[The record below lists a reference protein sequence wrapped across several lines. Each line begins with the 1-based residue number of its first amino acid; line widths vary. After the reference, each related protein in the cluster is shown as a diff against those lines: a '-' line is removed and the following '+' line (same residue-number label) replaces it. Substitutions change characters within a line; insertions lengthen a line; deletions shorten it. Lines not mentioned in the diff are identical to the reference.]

1 MKILI
6 VIVLVFLLALAGIWT
21 CTFTVSEKEF
31 AIVTEFGKKVET
43 YKEAGLKTKFPFQT
57 VIRIDRRNNV
67 FKSQPIELLLKDK
80 NPIVVVCFI
89 CWRVDDPDLF
99 IKSLITFDNARLKL
113 GDMLNSQ
120 LGSVLGDY
128 SLENI
133 INTDGSSV
141 KLLEIEERI
150 EANLDAMVK
159 ENYGLEIVRS
169 GIRRLEYPEIVEN
182 AVFGRM
188 RAEREKEA
196 KKYRAEG
203 RQQAA
208 VIEAQTDRA
217 VKEIMAEAYKN
228 AQITM
233 GEGDREATRI
243 FAEAYGKDSLFFEFL
258 KSLDLYSETLQE
270 NTTLILSTDSP
281 LFKYLDGEGVVIDS
295 KETRDDGN

>member
-6 VIVLVFLLALAGIWT
+6 TIVVVFLLALAGIWT

-43 YKEAGLKTKFPFQT
+43 HKEAGLKTKLPFQT
-57 VIRIDRRNNV
+57 VIRIDKRNNV

-133 INTDGSSV
+133 INTEASSV
-141 KLLEIEERI
+141 KLIEIEERI
-150 EANLDAMVK
+150 EANLDAMAR

-208 VIEAQTDRA
+208 VI
-217 VKEIMAEAYKN
+217 
-228 AQITM
+228 
-233 GEGDREATRI
+233 
-243 FAEAYGKDSLFFEFL
+243 
-258 KSLDLYSETLQE
+258 
-270 NTTLILSTDSP
+270 
-281 LFKYLDGEGVVIDS
+281 
-295 KETRDDGN
+295 

>member
-1 MKILI
+1 MKIFIAI
-6 VIVLVFLLALAGIWT
+6 VSVLLLALAGVWT
-21 CTFTVSEKEF
+21 CTFTVNEKEF

-43 YKEAGLKTKFPFQT
+43 HREAGLQTKLPYQT

-99 IKSLITFDNARLKL
+99 IKSLINFDTARLKL

-120 LGSVLGDY
+120 LGAVLGDY
-128 SLENI
+128 NLENI
-133 INTDGSSV
+133 INTDASVV
-141 KLLEIEERI
+141 KLQEIEKRI
-150 EANLDAMVK
+150 EANLNTMVK

-243 FAEAYGKDSLFFEFL
+243 FADAYGKDSLFFEFL
-258 KSLDLYSETLQE
+258 KSLELYSETLQD
-270 NTTLILSTDSP
+270 NTTLILSTESP
-281 LFKYLDGEGVVIDS
+281 LFKYLNGEGVTIDP
-295 KETRDDGN
+295 EEANGDGD

>member
-1 MKILI
+1 MKIFTTTAI
-6 VIVLVFLLALAGIWT
+6 VILLALAGIWT

-43 YKEAGLKTKFPFQT
+43 YTEAGLKTKLPYQT

-89 CWRVDDPDLF
+89 CWRVGDPDLF

-120 LGSVLGDY
+120 LGAVLGDY
-128 SLENI
+128 NLENI
-133 INTDGSSV
+133 INTDSTAV
-141 KLLEIEERI
+141 RLVEIEERI
-150 EANLDAMVK
+150 EKNLNTMAK

-203 RQQAA
+203 RQQAS

-217 VKEIMAEAYKN
+217 VKEIMAEAYKT
-228 AQITM
+228 AQLTM

-258 KSLDLYSETLQE
+258 KSLELYRETLQD

-281 LFKYLDGEGVVIDS
+281 LFKYLHGENVTVDTS
-295 KETRDDGN
+295 EAEDHGN